1 MCEIVL
7 TYFIVGAMEVTPGF
21 MQIEY
26 MKAEAGNP
34 AAIETVFIPTE
45 QYLSC
50 WDNWRNCLGNHLGY
64 FYAQVVESVDT
75 PDLKSVDY

>member
-26 MKAEAGNP
+26 MTAESGYP
-34 AAIETVFIPTE
+34 AAIETVVMPTE

-50 WDNWRNCLGNHLGY
+50 WDY
-64 FYAQVVESVDT
+64 
-75 PDLKSVDY
+75 

>member
-34 AAIETVFIPTE
+34 AAIETVFMPTE

-50 WDNWRNCLGNHLGY
+50 WDN
-64 FYAQVVESVDT
+64 
-75 PDLKSVDY
+75 

>member
-7 TYFIVGAMEVTPGF
+7 TYFIVGAMEVSPGF

-45 QYLSC
+45 HYLSC
-50 WDNWRNCLGNHLGY
+50 WDY
-64 FYAQVVESVDT
+64 
-75 PDLKSVDY
+75 